1 MKTKIK
7 FYPMVYYIEDVEN
20 VSDKQMDNLLMCGN
34 KNWNHYFC
42 KLENNLSIEV
52 EEIKNVEL
60 IEFDSEGDMFDFLKT
75 LDDRLFL
82 NFSTQH
88 DKPCV
93 LKFA

>member
-1 MKTKIK
+1 MKTRNK
-7 FYPMVYYIEDVEN
+7 FYPVVYYIEDAEN
-20 VSDKQMDNLLMCGN
+20 ISDKQMNNLLMCGN
-34 KNWNHYFC
+34 KNWNHYFY
-42 KLENNLSIEV
+42 KLEKNLNVEV

-60 IEFDSEGDMFDFLKT
+60 IEFDLEDNMFDFLRT

-88 DKPCV
+88 KKPCV